1 MVRIAIDAMGGDN
14 ALKEIVRGSSLQQRK
29 CQLSSFNYTEDEAK
43 VNACLEES
51 LPNIRVIHCSEKIN
65 SDDEPVKAIRSKD
78 ASMVVA
84 AKAVKEEAD
93 ALSLAEIQGLF

>member
-1 MVRIAIDAMGGDN
+1 MPTV
-14 ALKEIVRGSSLQQRK
+14 EF
-29 CQLSSFNYTEDEAK
+29 QLYGDEAK

-65 SDDEPVKAIRSKD
+65 SDDEPVKAIRSKKD

-84 AKAVKEEAD
+84 AKAVKEGEAD
-93 ALSLAEIQGLF
+93 ALLLREIQGSSNGWFISGWPY